1 MSSRTSTPPIR
12 TPPPSPTSSARFE
25 SAKSLLNFGFAN
37 YTLVDV
43 RPGQAL
49 PPIDVRLGRTAQ
61 VQPQL
66 PAACRLLV
74 QKDQVN
80 SVATELH
87 LAPDVEAPVEK
98 GQTLG
103 QMIVR
108 VAGEERESIPIVAG
122 EAVER
127 ITVPG
132 IFYSFLRQLFMAS

>member
-1 MSSRTSTPPIR
+1 M
-12 TPPPSPTSSARFE
+12 
-25 SAKSLLNFGFAN
+25 
-37 YTLVDV
+37 
-43 RPGQAL
+43 
-49 PPIDVRLGRTAQ
+49 RLGRTAQ

-132 IFYSFLRQLFMAS
+132 IFYGFLRQLFMAS